1 MFLPLFEFNIKN
13 FEYNENQYT
22 EEKIVQIVSKIEHSI
37 FDKNFTY
44 FSKPHIDHKEE
55 LNENSDLNNSADK
68 MEEEYLD
75 EDDNNHKNGKK
86 VIILYIYI

>member
-44 FSKPHIDHKEE
+44 FSKPHIED
-55 LNENSDLNNSADK
+55 LNENSDLNNSAVK
-68 MEEEYLD
+68 IEEEDLD
-75 EDDNNHKNGKK
+75 EDDNNHNKNVKN
-86 VIILYIYI
+86 V